1 MMFDCDYKLIGIAPP
16 LLQSLLVRAKAA
28 ETRKMSFSISNR
40 TTENR
45 SQIVRVQRGSDGKQ
59 VDAVRHRRRRRHFR
73 GRRQRLRR
81 CQVQRRGRRHRAGNL
96 QQQTARDP
104 RLLQED
110 VGESDA
116 EEKVR
121 HSLAKQTG
129 SVGGELFKLYPD
141 W

>member
-1 MMFDCDYKLIGIAPP
+1 MFDCDYKLIGIAPP

-81 CQVQRRGRRHRAGNL
+81 RQVQRRRRRHWGTDL
-96 QQQTARDP
+96 QQQTPRDP
-104 RLLQED
+104 RLVQKD
-110 VGESDA
+110 VGEPDA
-116 EEKVR
+116 EEKVS
-121 HSLAKQTG
+121 HSPAKQTG
-129 SVGGELFKLYPD
+129 SAGGELKLRLE
-141 W
+141 